1 MMAITIQ
8 DQPAASTF
16 YSVGNPIELLIS
28 STLTASSNFKLSVD
42 VYSPASTTLLANLKY
57 DIVPSTTQVLADVHQ
72 ILKSK
77 INENITNLR
86 TSATGVKNESLK
98 HFTANVKATEY
109 LGNPPALISSGITT
123 SNTFS
128 IFNGAL
134 KYLGWVKGDITKYR
148 INSGAGADTLTQKFL
163 TGFDNF
169 AGVTEAAVIAAP
181 ATYFKGSF
189 NARKLNAA
197 QLAQSNWLW
206 QGASGGNAVATMG
219 AYKEDLTGLIQ
230 NTKSLTSVH
239 ALMSMNFGTAALIAG
254 GWAALNSTFKYLHI
268 TLKTDSVQVAGV
280 YLFEIDWSPCSR
292 FDSYEIH
299 WLNRYGGWDSW
310 VFDKRTRKATEIDRR
325 AFNPTSL
332 PISGSGIVHNIYDI
346 KGKNF
351 VVSTKERYLVN
362 SRYLKGWELTGLEDL
377 ITSPLVYWNSP
388 DGFINIVVNNPT
400 TFEHK
405 TNTVDKLFNL
415 QFEFE
420 IDNQD
425 IRQ

>member
-1 MMAITIQ
+1 MAITIQ

-16 YSVGNPIELLIS
+16 YSVGNPIEFLIS
-28 STLTASSNFKLSVD
+28 STLTASANFKLSID

-57 DIVPSTTQVLADVHQ
+57 DIIPSTTQVLADIHQ

-77 INENITNLR
+77 ISENITNLR
-86 TSATGVKNESLK
+86 TSASGVKNESLK
-98 HFTANVKATEY
+98 HFTANLKATEY

-128 IFNGAL
+128 IFNGSL

-148 INSGAGADTLTQKFL
+148 IASATGTNTLNQRFLSGFSNYAA
-163 TGFDNF
+163 
-169 AGVTEAAVIAAP
+169 VTESVIFAAP
-181 ATYFKGSF
+181 ATYFKGSY
-189 NARKLNAA
+189 NVRKINSA
-197 QLAQSNWLW
+197 QLAQISWLW
-206 QGASGGNAVATMG
+206 QGTSGTDAVITLG
-219 AYKEDLTGLIQ
+219 AFKSDLSSYIQ
-230 NTKSLTSVH
+230 TSKSLTSVH
-239 ALMSMNFGTAALIAG
+239 ALMSMNIGTAVLIAG
-254 GWAALNSTFKYLHI
+254 GWAALDNTYTYLSVK
-268 TLKTDSVQVAGV
+268 LKQTDGTEKTGL
-280 YLFEIDWSPCSR
+280 YLFEIDWTPCSR

-310 VFDKRTRKATEIDRR
+310 VFDKRSRKATEIDRR

-332 PISGSGIVHNIYDI
+332 PISGSSIVHNIYDI

-362 SRYLKGWELTGLEDL
+362 SRYLRGWELTGLEDL

-415 QFEFE
+415 SFEFE